1 MSSSNSIVSVIVHT
15 SVADIVTPL
24 KNPNKWDLIP
34 EFVKL
39 DRSDMI
45 RAIQVLASELAK
57 EELAMN
63 ESSLDD
69 ATANALAFYNSELA
83 SRLEPAHNGE
93 NVAIHV
99 DTKSYEI
106 ANGVGHAFRAA
117 RAKHPEGAI
126 VVHRIGIA
134 EPSLASRRV

>member
-45 RAIQVLASELAK
+45 RAIQVIASELAK
-57 EELAMN
+57 EEPVMS
-63 ESSLDD
+63 EPSLEDVSVK
-69 ATANALAFYNSELA
+69 ALAFYNSELA
-83 SRLEPAHNGE
+83 SRLEPSHNCE
-93 NVAIHV
+93 NVAIHM